1 MLSSSHTI
9 FLRDAAAYLESPSYL
24 TKLADAVGGPL
35 QRIVEKVVPD
45 RVKVIGNKALQGA
58 MTIAAD
64 SVMRTPVST
73 DFDQAIRVS
82 DQTGFWHRFA
92 ATVTGAA
99 AGSFGYTAMAIE
111 LPVTTGLMFRS
122 IASIAHDLGEDLS
135 TPEARL
141 ECITVF
147 SHGGPSPDD
156 DAMDASYITARV
168 AMTKLLR
175 DAAEFMAAKSSQAL
189 VEAFATGTAPAM
201 LALISRIAVRF
212 NVVVSQKF
220 LAQCIPIVGIATG
233 AAINNAF
240 AGHFNTVARYHFGIR
255 RLQRQYGA
263 DEVFAE
269 YRRQLEQVRG
279 TPAQRRPDEGMGGA
293 LASA

>member
-1 MLSSSHTI
+1 
-9 FLRDAAAYLESPSYL
+9 
-24 TKLADAVGGPL
+24 
-35 QRIVEKVVPD
+35 
-45 RVKVIGNKALQGA
+45 
-58 MTIAAD
+58 
-64 SVMRTPVST
+64 
-73 DFDQAIRVS
+73 
-82 DQTGFWHRFA
+82 
-92 ATVTGAA
+92 
-99 AGSFGYTAMAIE
+99 
-111 LPVTTGLMFRS
+111 MFRS

-135 TPEARL
+135 APEARL

-168 AMTKLLR
+168 GMTKLLR
-175 DAAEFMAAKSSQAL
+175 DAAEFMTAKSSQAL
-189 VEAFATGTAPAM
+189 VEAFASGTAPAL
-201 LALISRIAVRF
+201 LAFISRIAVRF

-255 RLQRQYGA
+255 RLQRQFGA
-263 DEVFAE
+263 DEVLGE

-279 TPAQRRPDEGMGGA
+279 TPAQKQPDEGMGGA
-293 LASA
+293 LAQA